1 MRRRWLPKAALLT
14 GTGTVVVSA
23 GWALNQF
30 PKGQNSLEPSALRTN
45 EKREHF
51 LPEVRFQTLPRQNDH
66 LDSAPPVRTSLSTP
80 DAPSI
85 LRPARKADGH
95 QISKDSSQPSG
106 NLLSTEKF
114 DKEVI
119 AKLEPHFL
127 AEKPGEQILRSAT
140 PKAVSQSCSGETS
153 ERSTAGAN
161 AQIGVCEPVERHIAV
176 ADANQM
182 SGKATQSGL
191 PASTDDNVL
200 ELVEPTIS
208 ANPVDSVLPENE
220 VAPGLCDIK
229 IERTDHQLCQDTGS
243 VKDQMPFLT
252 VKSPATSSVPAD
264 GEALISRRQATQP
277 VAKKVNST
285 PTQSTAASDKVELE
299 SPPLDDLAVSPS
311 PIGATAHSSTLPVP
325 QFGHLAPDLEKSD
338 ASCSGSCSTVAT
350 PATVHAPNLSRANSE
365 PGSLGVT
372 LLSDDAPKFSPNDE
386 LVLSLKTSSGD
397 IDEIITAYGSRLG
410 VYVPIGEV
418 ARILDLAVKISD
430 EGHYVS
436 GWIVS
441 PGRAIALNLRS
452 GEWQLGGQTLDLPRG
467 ALVSFEGEAYAKA
480 EVLPKILPVAVK
492 VDLRDQAIIITPT
505 ETLPFQARRQR
516 ERERERLASQNRSRT
531 KEQLPFEPSSW
542 KMVSLPLSDIEVR
555 AVADDTFGMRT
566 ELELRSAADLA
577 FLTARTF
584 LEVTSRDGVTGAR
597 LELGRKDPFARLL
610 GPLKA
615 TQFAFGDVANV
626 SQPIGFRSVAGRGV
640 TISNAPIDES
650 SVFDRLDLRGPLP
663 DGYEV
668 ELYRNNILVGSSK
681 SAINGQY
688 EFLQVPL
695 DYGVNVLRLVF
706 FGPQGQTRE
715 EVRRFNVGSGR
726 IPQGS
731 LTYSFSTVQKDWP
744 LFDARPPSFVPSE
757 NDGQWRVASN
767 IAYGL
772 SSKVTVAAGLSA
784 AWGGEDKFPTWLANL
799 GIRTELHGLPL
810 RVDAATQEGGGYGL
824 RTALAAKLGSLSLAG
839 SHAEYRDG
847 LLDET
852 QAFEGAALRRTTSLD
867 VNGLVRAP
875 FGQLPLTAR
884 ISRVEFEDS
893 RTVSTAYL
901 RTSLNLGTTLLSPSL
916 EYVSSTSR
924 QSGSNRLVAGF
935 DLALFPSQKTRLR
948 LSANADFLPRPA
960 FGQVSA
966 QLDHSLS
973 PRDSFRLT
981 AAHSMQFG
989 QTQVGGAYNRRFKNF
1004 VLSADASLGFPSK
1017 SYYVGLR
1024 LSAGLFKS
1032 PFRSAMQFTR
1042 PGVTS
1047 GGLLAF
1053 RAFKDLNADGQFNT
1067 GELPVPGIAVQ
1078 AGGQGTD
1085 ADRDGVG
1092 YLYGLG
1098 DSTRTVYQIDQNT
1111 TPDIFSA
1118 AAKEGAMFVPRAGS
1132 IHSVDIPVVSL
1143 SEVEGTALVQTRF
1156 GTKGISGLL
1165 LELANEK
1172 SGERR
1177 TSKTRAGGAFAFE
1190 GVQPG
1195 RYRLNISSE
1204 QAEQFGIAVSPG
1216 NEIDIAGES
1225 DVYRTEI
1232 LFTKLE

>member
-30 PKGQNSLEPSALRTN
+30 PRGQDSLEPSTLRTD
-45 EKREHF
+45 EKRAHF
-51 LPEVRFQTLPRQNDH
+51 LPEVRFQKPWRQNDH
-66 LDSAPPVRTSLSTP
+66 LESAPPAKTIPPTSGAMPL
-80 DAPSI
+80 
-85 LRPARKADGH
+85 LRPAVEANGH
-95 QISKDSSQPSG
+95 QISKDASQPSSG
-106 NLLSTEKF
+106 LLPIEKSAN
-114 DKEVI
+114 EVI
-119 AKLEPHFL
+119 TKLEPYFL
-127 AEKPGEQILRSAT
+127 DEEPGEQFTGST
-140 PKAVSQSCSGETS
+140 SPKTVAQSCSGEPS
-153 ERSTAGAN
+153 DRSTAGTS
-161 AQIGVCEPVERHIAV
+161 AQIGGCEPLDRPIAA
-176 ADANQM
+176 ADAIRL
-182 SGKATQSGL
+182 SVKATQSGL
-191 PASTDDNVL
+191 LASADDPVL
-200 ELVEPTIS
+200 ELAEPTIWENPAGS
-208 ANPVDSVLPENE
+208 AKPENE
-220 VAPGLCDIK
+220 AAPGLCDAG
-229 IERTDHQLCQDTGS
+229 IERADHQPCKNTWSVQDQTLLLAVQWPAAS
-243 VKDQMPFLT
+243 PFAT
-252 VKSPATSSVPAD
+252 DGQAPIFSP
-264 GEALISRRQATQP
+264 QATQP
-277 VAKKVNST
+277 VGKQVNST
-285 PTQSTAASDKVELE
+285 TPSTAASDKVALE
-299 SPPLDDLAVSPS
+299 SPPLDDLANSPS
-311 PIGATAHSSTLPVP
+311 PIGAAAQSSTLPVP
-325 QFGHLAPDLEKSD
+325 LFGLVAPDLEKPDST
-338 ASCSGSCSTVAT
+338 CSGSCSTVAT
-350 PATVHAPNLSRANSE
+350 PATAQASNLSRANSE
-365 PGSLGVT
+365 PGSLGVN
-372 LLSDDAPKFSPNDE
+372 LLAEDSPKFSPNDE
-386 LVLSLKTSSGD
+386 LVLSLKTSTGD
-397 IDEIITAYGSRLG
+397 FDEIITAYGSRLG

-441 PGRAIALNLRS
+441 PDRTIALNLRS
-452 GEWQLGGQTLDLPRG
+452 REWQLDGQTLDLPRG

-480 EVLPKILPVAVK
+480 EVLSRILPIAVK

-505 ETLPFQARRQR
+505 ETLPYQARRQR

-542 KMVSLPLSDIEVR
+542 KMVSPPLSDIEVR

-577 FLTARTF
+577 FLTARGF

-597 LELGRKDPFARLL
+597 LELGRRDPFARLL
-610 GPLKA
+610 GPLQA

-626 SQPIGFRSVAGRGV
+626 SQPIGFRSVAGRGA

-668 ELYRNNILVGSSK
+668 ELYRNNILVGSSRT
-681 SAINGQY
+681 AINGQY

-695 DYGVNVLRLVF
+695 DYGVNILRLVF
-706 FGPQGQTRE
+706 FGPQGQTKE

-731 LTYSFSTVQKDWP
+731 FTYNFSAVQKDRP
-744 LFDARPPSFVPSE
+744 LFDARPPSFVPTE

-784 AWGGEDKFPTWLANL
+784 AWGGEDEFPTWLANL
-799 GIRTELHGLPL
+799 GIRTELHGLPVRL
-810 RVDAATQEGGGYGL
+810 DAATQEGGGYGL

-839 SHAEYRDG
+839 SHAEYRNG

-852 QAFEGAALRRTTSLD
+852 QAFEGAALRRTTSMD

-916 EYVSSTSR
+916 QYVSSTSR
-924 QSGSNRLVAGF
+924 QSASSRLVAGF

-966 QLDHSLS
+966 QLDRSLS

-1017 SYYVGLR
+1017 SYYLGLR

-1032 PFRSAMQFTR
+1032 PFGSAMQFAR

-1085 ADRDGVG
+1085 ADRNGVG

-1098 DSTRTVYQIDQNT
+1098 DGTRTAYQIDQNS

-1132 IHSVDIPVVSL
+1132 IHSVDIPVVAL
-1143 SEVEGTALVQTRF
+1143 SEVEGTALVQTKY

-1165 LELANEK
+1165 LELANENT
-1172 SGERR
+1172 GDRR

-1190 GVQPG
+1190 GIHPG

-1204 QAEQFGIAVSPG
+1204 QAEQFGIAIGPG
-1216 NEIDIAGES
+1216 TKIEIAGES
-1225 DVYRTEI
+1225 DIYRTEI
-1232 LFTKLE
+1232 LFMKPD